1 MNALELA
8 DELELKSKIAED
20 HGTIAGRVK
29 KAAEELRRLQ
39 AENDALRKEAALQR
53 MSDFTQEFD
62 A

>member
-8 DELELKSKIAED
+8 NELEIRSGFAED

-39 AENDALRKEAALQR
+39 AENDALKKEAALQKL
-53 MSDFTQEFD
+53 TQEFD
-62 A
+62 K